1 MFRRRFLKKRA
12 DRRVAAMY
20 FRGAKDRIFLFF
32 CKKGEKMRDRR
43 RESFGEG
50 RNA

>member
-1 MFRRRFLKKRA
+1 MGAEGIIYVSKEIFKKRA

-32 CKKGEKMRDRR
+32 FVKRGKN
-43 RESFGEG
+43 EG
-50 RNA
+50 SPP